1 MGFAPSAAPSHT
13 TTPTRRRKWP
23 ATADSSSVRAELA
36 RLNLAEAAGE
46 GQINGKAPALLP
58 AQGLLLA
65 AAPGEAFSLSP
76 AAERRLPGPAP
87 MPSDG
92 GGADGHAEWGSAGGT
107 DVSELPPRL
116 AVYTSTGEEYW
127 RRRSDDAAAHVA
139 GVQRAGGDKVGVQ
152 LIKATAHEI
161 ELDVPV
167 DKYVMCAP
175 KAETLVRLV
184 WARRPRSFLLLKKP
198 RAPVITSAL
207 VEVCLH
213 LQKSSQRNG
222 GGASGDAAPPMLVVE
237 PAVYHEI
244 TCSYERDDED
254 GGGGGGDGGAADRC
268 YRRLSGLRTW
278 AAPHVH
284 GDGEAAYGDVPAE
297 ALVPQEALPD
307 LVDLVVCL
315 GGDGTL
321 LWASGLFPHAMPPA
335 VSFAMGSLGFL
346 TPFAFEDHA
355 SQLDQILD
363 GGCHLT
369 LRARLSCRIERT
381 PSSPGRA
388 SLASASGASARR
400 SRRPSLE
407 SSPLEPDDDGD
418 GAEEEE
424 EEEWLAINEV
434 VIDRGQSTFLGMLDI
449 YSDNHLIT
457 TAQADGLIVATPTG
471 STAYS
476 LAAGGALVAPSIPG
490 ILLTPICPHSL
501 SFRPT
506 ILPDSVTLKVELPRR
521 SRQATAQVSF
531 DGKNPQLLHPG
542 DRVVI
547 KTSVWPLP
555 SVCRSDQHVDWFTS
569 LSTKLL
575 WNVREMQGV
584 SDKGASTPRSA
595 SPSRSA
601 SSRARRPPVASGWGP
616 QRF

>member
-1 MGFAPSAAPSHT
+1 MGFAPGTASPSNS
-13 TTPTRRRKWP
+13 TTPTRRQKWSN
-23 ATADSSSVRAELA
+23 TADSSGVRATLT
-36 RLNLAEAAGE
+36 RLKFAEAAGE
-46 GQINGKAPALLP
+46 GQINGKAPPLLP
-58 AQGLLLA
+58 ADETSALR
-65 AAPGEAFSLSP
+65 P
-76 AAERRLPGPAP
+76 AAGGRLPGPA
-87 MPSDG
+87 STSSIA
-92 GGADGHAEWGSAGGT
+92 GADGLAEKGSCGGGGSGGGGGGGGG
-107 DVSELPPRL
+107 DASELPPRL
-116 AVYTSTGEEYW
+116 VSYTSAGEEYW
-127 RRRSDDAAAHVA
+127 ARRSDVAAAHVA
-139 GVQRAGGDKVGVQ
+139 AHAGGDKVGIQ

-198 RAPVITSAL
+198 HAPVITSAL

-213 LQKSSQRNG
+213 LQKSSLRAAAAAAANG
-222 GGASGDAAPPMLVVE
+222 GGGANGDAATPILVVE
-237 PAVYHEI
+237 PAVYREI
-244 TCSYERDDED
+244 TCSYEREDDGED
-254 GGGGGGDGGAADRC
+254 GSADRC

-278 AAPHVH
+278 AV
-284 GDGEAAYGDVPAE
+284 DGAASDYDVPAE

-369 LRARLSCRIERT
+369 LRARLSCRIERA
-381 PSSPGRA
+381 PGSPGRA
-388 SLASASGASARR
+388 AAASVSARASCSGGASERR
-400 SRRPSLE
+400 SRRPSWEE
-407 SSPLEPDDDGD
+407 SLQPAD
-418 GAEEEE
+418 EEA

-449 YSDNHLIT
+449 YSDNQLIT

-584 SDKGASTPRSA
+584 SDKDVGTPASPVRRRSSA
-595 SPSRSA
+595 SKA
-601 SSRARRPPVASGWGP
+601 GAGWT
-616 QRF
+616 QR

>member
-1 MGFAPSAAPSHT
+1 M
-13 TTPTRRRKWP
+13 
-23 ATADSSSVRAELA
+23 
-36 RLNLAEAAGE
+36 
-46 GQINGKAPALLP
+46 
-58 AQGLLLA
+58 
-65 AAPGEAFSLSP
+65 
-76 AAERRLPGPAP
+76 
-87 MPSDG
+87 
-92 GGADGHAEWGSAGGT
+92 HA
-107 DVSELPPRL
+107 
-116 AVYTSTGEEYW
+116 
-127 RRRSDDAAAHVA
+127 
-139 GVQRAGGDKVGVQ
+139 AGGDKVGVQ

-198 RAPVITSAL
+198 SETAITSAL

-213 LQKSSQRNG
+213 LQKSSLRAANG
-222 GGASGDAAPPMLVVE
+222 GGGGGGAHGGAVPPILVVE
-237 PAVYHEI
+237 PAVYREI
-244 TCSYERDDED
+244 TCSYDRDDD
-254 GGGGGGDGGAADRC
+254 DGDGDGSPADRC

-278 AAPHVH
+278 VAPCE
-284 GDGEAAYGDVPAE
+284 DAEASDVPAD

-335 VSFAMGSLGFL
+335 ISFAMGSLGFL

-369 LRARLSCRIERT
+369 LRARLSCRIERA
-381 PSSPGRA
+381 PSSPGYAAVAAHAA
-388 SLASASGASARR
+388 STPGASERR
-400 SRRPSLE
+400 SHRSSWE
-407 SSPLEPDDDGD
+407 SSPPGP
-418 GAEEEE
+418 AEAE

-531 DGKNPQLLHPG
+531 DGKNPQLLYPG

-584 SDKGASTPRSA
+584 SDGSKVGSGSG
-595 SPSRSA
+595 SPSR
-601 SSRARRPPVASGWGP
+601 RPRRSK
-616 QRF
+616 